1 MSMDAAF
8 STEAA
13 IAAGFPLEVEAGVWV
28 ENEHGDEV
36 FVHGEVRQNVA
47 NWLGIVCPTGRT
59 LVRAKDVV
67 IAALEAA
74 GVEYELV

>member
-13 IAAGFPLEVEAGVWV
+13 LAAGFPLEVEAGTWV
-28 ENEHGDEV
+28 ENEHGDDV
-36 FVHGEVRQNVA
+36 FVSGVVRQNVA
-47 NWLGIVCPTGRT
+47 NWLGTVCPSGRT

-74 GVEYELV
+74 GVDYELV